1 MELITNKNYR
11 WIYTYDY
18 APGSLWE
25 VWRDSYLIPGWIEDE
40 VQAVTGRVNRN
51 NEEAGKEMPA
61 FLLLADSH
69 YAYNGTW
76 DDTVGCLRSLTAKID
91 FTGLLH
97 LGDLTDGWL
106 PLEETRKIEKQCISD
121 MLSLGIPVH
130 IVPGNHDYNYF
141 RGNPEICYPERPQ
154 FYMDYPE
161 YDLRII
167 CIDSFDPKEPVRYG
181 FTEYCI
187 HWLDAALRT
196 VPDGYSVIILSHLTP
211 LVRLQA
217 WAKDIRNRNGLIEV
231 LNRYAERILAFINGH
246 NHCDHLFNDL
256 NNGQFPII
264 SINCAKCE
272 YFIDHKPEGAVI
284 PERRLGDI
292 TQECF
297 DIIQVDT
304 EKHKIYFTRF
314 GAGKDRIVKEHKAYW
329 RG

>member
-130 IVPGNHDYNYF
+130 IVPGNNDYNYF

-196 VPDGYSVIILSHLTP
+196 APDGYSVIILSHLTP

>member
-1 MELITNKNYR
+1 MKVFTDKNYK

-25 VWRDSYLIPGWIEDE
+25 PWRDSDAVPEWIEKE
-40 VQAVTGRVNRN
+40 AESVVKRLNRN
-51 NEEAGKEMPA
+51 NGKAARLMPCF
-61 FLLLADSH
+61 FLFADSH

-76 DDTVGCLRSLTAKID
+76 DDTMECLRSLTRKFD

-106 PLEETRKIEKQCISD
+106 PLDETKKIESQCISD
-121 MLSLGIPVH
+121 MKSLGIPVH

-154 FYMDYPE
+154 FYIDYPE

-196 VPDGYSVIILSHLTP
+196 VPEGYSVIMLSHLTP

-231 LNRYAERILAFINGH
+231 LNRYAEKILAYINGH
-246 NHCDHLFNDL
+246 NHCDQLFNEL

-272 YFIDHKPEGAVI
+272 YFTDHKPEGAVV
-284 PERRLGDI
+284 PERRLGDR

-297 DIIQVDT
+297 DIMQVDT
-304 EKHKIYFTRF
+304 EKNEIYFTRF
-314 GAGKDRIVKEHKAYW
+314 GAGADRIVREHKAYW
-329 RG
+329 V